1 MADELVVCIKRREFR
16 NLPGKAAE
24 VGDAR
29 IDTINQVLEYRT
41 KDARRAVFDSA
52 LELGDQRC
60 RETKRLLLRMKLVEN
75 GVVAKGSYSA
85 EAWSQISN
93 PL

>member
-1 MADELVVCIKRREFR
+1 MTEELAACIERGEFR
-16 NLPGKAAE
+16 NLPGKAAD

-29 IDTINQVLEYRT
+29 IDAITGTLEYRT

-52 LELGDQRC
+52 LELGEKRC

-75 GVVAKGSYSA
+75 GVVAKASRSYTG
-85 EAWSQISN
+85 EA
-93 PL
+93 